1 MEPSC
6 FSNSYEN
13 LEISR
18 SYVNVDSIGDELAS
32 LLVLPEERLIL
43 REEHLDPHQVIVL
56 QVVWVRSEGLYRY
69 QLAFP
74 VLGLKIVSSSWVVG
88 LRLPLVSIIQFEFN

>member
-1 MEPSC
+1 MEPSY
-6 FSNSYEN
+6 FSNSYEKVRDN
-13 LEISR
+13 R

-32 LLVLPEERLIL
+32 LLVLPEERLVF

-56 QVVWVRSEGLYRY
+56 QVIRVRSKGLYRY

-74 VLGLKIVSSSWVVG
+74 VLG
-88 LRLPLVSIIQFEFN
+88 